1 MEGNAMIDV
10 PEIIEQGEGK
20 IVLELCKNYNISIK
34 ETNGTYRHLID
45 ILSDLSSQIYTNE

>member
-1 MEGNAMIDV
+1 MEENVMIDV

-20 IVLELCKNYNISIK
+20 IIFEFCKNYNVPIK
-34 ETNGTYRHLID
+34 LTDGTYRHLID

>member
-1 MEGNAMIDV
+1 MEENAMVDV

-34 ETNGTYRHLID
+34 EANGTYRHLID
-45 ILSDLSSQIYTNE
+45 ILNDLSSQICINE